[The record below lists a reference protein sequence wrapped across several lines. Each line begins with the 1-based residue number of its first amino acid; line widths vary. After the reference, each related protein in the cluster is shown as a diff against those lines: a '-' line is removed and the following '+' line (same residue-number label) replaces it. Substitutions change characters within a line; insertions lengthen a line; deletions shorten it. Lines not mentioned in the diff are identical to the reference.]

1 MIKSALFRW
10 KTTTRPFLSSD
21 DSQSS
26 TSRTVARSL
35 VFSVYRLTVDREV
48 QTSQS
53 TRWQE
58 VGEEEVEQLEEEVE
72 GVEGEEVEE
81 VEEAGKNEVVTN
93 PGAALGKSVLEMN

>member
-72 GVEGEEVEE
+72 GEEVEE
-81 VEEAGKNEVVTN
+81 VEGAGKNEVVTN

>member
-1 MIKSALFRW
+1 M
-10 KTTTRPFLSSD
+10 
-21 DSQSS
+21 
-26 TSRTVARSL
+26 ARSL

-72 GVEGEEVEE
+72 GEEVEE
-81 VEEAGKNEVVTN
+81 VEGAGKNEVVTN
-93 PGAALGKSVLEMN
+93 PGAALGKSV

>member
-72 GVEGEEVEE
+72 GEEVEE
-81 VEEAGKNEVVTN
+81 VEGAGKNEVVTN
-93 PGAALGKSVLEMN
+93 PGAALGKSVLEMS

>member
-72 GVEGEEVEE
+72 VEEVEE
-81 VEEAGKNEVVTN
+81 VEGAGKNEVVTN